1 MPDNAPVL
9 DEAVIRVLNAFANG
23 VREALKQEEAKVP
36 IKRCKYLSETTL
48 CNCKEC
54 VEINIHNCSPSFMR
68 RCSHYEP
75 VDIEREEDDT
85 STLRLWL

>member
-1 MPDNAPVL
+1 MPDNTPVL

-23 VREALKQEEAKVP
+23 VRYALTQKEAEKTP
-36 IKRCKYLSETTL
+36 IKRCKYLDETTL
-48 CNCKEC
+48 CNCEEVC
-54 VEINIHNCSPSFMR
+54 GYIHNCSPSFMR
-68 RCSHYEP
+68 CCSHYEP

>member
-1 MPDNAPVL
+1 MPDNTPAL

-23 VREALKQEEAKVP
+23 VREALKQEKEKVP
-36 IKRCKYLSETTL
+36 IKRCKYLDETTL
-48 CNCKEC
+48 CNCE
-54 VEINIHNCSPSFMR
+54 ELRGYIHNCSSSFMR

-75 VDIEREEDDT
+75 VDIECEEDDS